1 MARAYSTLPRVNPQE
16 LLRPWLDATL
26 GESLRDAPLF
36 DVHTHTGSNDPDGM
50 KASIEELTEMLDL
63 VNSRAVFFTM
73 HEPDGYRKANDRVLE
88 ESERSGG
95 RFVPFCRVNPHDSA
109 SAEARRATAP
119 RRHEVLVAGRA
130 TGDP

>member
-1 MARAYSTLPRVNPQE
+1 YSTLPRVNPQE

-63 VNSRAVFFTM
+63 VDSRAVFFTM
-73 HEPDGYRKANDRVLE
+73 HEPDGYSEANDRVLE

-95 RFVPFCRVNPHDSA
+95 RGPRLSPRTPHHK
-109 SAEARRATAP
+109 R
-119 RRHEVLVAGRA
+119 L
-130 TGDP
+130 